1 MDTNPAMIIAALIGL
16 FLLYVLCRL
25 FIRPLKWL
33 LKLLLSC
40 ALGCL
45 AMLLANKL
53 LSDFGI
59 SFALNPLTAALS
71 GILGLPGMALTL
83 ILQNIL

>member
-53 LSDFGI
+53 LSYFGI

>member
-53 LSDFGI
+53 LSNLGI

-83 ILQNIL
+83 ILQSIL